1 MGKEL
6 PRYVSQATLARRYN
20 VSRAAVANWVA
31 RYSPDDDHHPTPAP
45 DAYLDDRRLWL
56 EDSIPAWDAWVERH
70 RTVIGPE
77 PEVEDVVLPPWGYL
91 TQAQLSRALG
101 VAEQTVAS
109 WRSRFAETEGPPLP
123 PVDLVF
129 DGKSHWH
136 EDRIPHWRAWREAHK
151 AWVVEHRRSGG
162 PRQPRASG
170 MRPPV
175 LKMDTHRERIRAELE
190 KRIRL
195 GIYPPGE
202 PMPSAR
208 VLAEEFGVKEMT
220 ANRATEQLKEQGLLA
235 RVGMR
240 LIVCESNEKGDA

>member
-1 MGKEL
+1 MGREL

-20 VSRAAVANWVA
+20 VTRGTFSNWVA
-31 RYSPDDDHHPTPAP
+31 RYPGDDDQHPTPAP
-45 DAYLDDRRLWL
+45 DAYLDDRGLWL
-56 EDSIPAWDAWVERH
+56 EDSVPVWDAWVERH

-91 TQAQLSRALG
+91 TQAQLARALG

-170 MRPPV
+170 PRQPV
-175 LKMDTHRERIRAELE
+175 PRMDTKREQIRAELE
-190 KRIRL
+190 KRVRL
-195 GIYPPGE
+195 GIYPPGTAI
-202 PMPSAR
+202 PSAR
-208 VLAEEFGVKEMT
+208 ALAKEFGVQDMT
-220 ANRATEQLKEQGLLA
+220 ANRATAQLKQQGLVS

-240 LIVCESNEKGDA
+240 LIVREQEAKGDA